1 MIICFFSDPNNQAT
15 IPMSMPFSSPPPRYV
30 SVFGL
35 SEVNNSP
42 KKRRNRSSHDQNSRI
57 QELCGSN
64 KNKKTKPVINPK
76 INPVQIADED
86 EILEDEIDSNSGMYL
101 CKLLHFNCIFKI
113 SFLFRIAYL

>member
-1 MIICFFSDPNNQAT
+1 
-15 IPMSMPFSSPPPRYV
+15 MSMPFSSPPPRYV

-86 EILEDEIDSNSGMYL
+86 EILEDEIDSNSGLPTYDEAL
-101 CKLLHFNCIFKI
+101 NNEQIQIDTGDNSGEDEIKTSIV
-113 SFLFRIAYL
+113 